1 MYRKL
6 QAIYMFIILF
16 VQILCIWPIWKP
28 IKLYLTIRQLYI
40 QISTITVAKLFF
52 IDGLCAGD
60 LFIHVGKESSW
71 KNN

>member
-16 VQILCIWPIWKP
+16 IQILCICPIWKP
-28 IKLYLTIRQLYI
+28 IKLYLAIRQIYI
-40 QISTITVAKLFF
+40 QISTITAAKFFF
-52 IDGLCAGD
+52 IDGLCADD

-71 KNN
+71 KNS